1 MVSINRKSHW
11 EYQGGSVVFD
21 NLDLALIKKK
31 KGNLQLVSFSHYN
44 FDIIC
49 LYLYGVM
56 VQDNAFCPITFRIKS
71 KVKMS
76 ATVALGGSLG
86 YSSLY
91 QQLAHVAF
99 NFCEMTALLGYLISQ
114 SLEPMV

>member
-44 FDIIC
+44 FDIIY

-56 VQDNAFCPITFRIKS
+56 IQDDAFCPIIFQIKS
-71 KVKMS
+71 KV
-76 ATVALGGSLG
+76 
-86 YSSLY
+86 
-91 QQLAHVAF
+91 
-99 NFCEMTALLGYLISQ
+99 
-114 SLEPMV
+114 